1 MIVVGIILSFVGLGF
16 LCWLLFTLAVHAL
29 PTFVGITTGFAAYH
43 SGSGEIGA
51 ILVGLIAGALI
62 LAAGQIAIATFRSPL
77 IRIAISLL
85 FAVPAAMAG
94 YHAVLGFAR
103 FCVPAEV
110 LQQTFALIGSIAVG
124 GTAGCAWR
132 SRSRPIPDWAM
143 APDANRR
150 YRWRPR
156 PKIAEVSR
164 RHIFGWGCPADPASA
179 GLIAITRS
187 LFSEALRPG
196 GSDAFGRQ
204 TRVCDAS
211 AASGP
216 G

>member
-1 MIVVGIILSFVGLGF
+1 LSRVRHIF
-16 LCWLLFTLAVHAL
+16 WSATFTLAVHAL
-29 PTFVGITTGFAAYH
+29 PTFVGITTGFAAYY

-110 LQQTFALIGSIAVG
+110 WQQTFALIGAIAVG
-124 GTAGCAWR
+124 GTAWVRVAL
-132 SRSRPIPDWAM
+132 SIP
-143 APDANRR
+143 PDTGSGDGAGRKS
-150 YRWRPR
+150 P
-156 PKIAEVSR
+156 
-164 RHIFGWGCPADPASA
+164 FSA
-179 GLIAITRS
+179 
-187 LFSEALRPG
+187 
-196 GSDAFGRQ
+196 
-204 TRVCDAS
+204 AS
-211 AASGP
+211 AARDS
-216 G
+216 